1 VGLLALLALAGGCGD
16 GDSESGNPTGQ
27 GAAQREEQ
35 LAEPPPKGASLLLR
49 QIYQQFQPPQPDPR
63 MKERSAKVIKAGERA
78 CKGKTPLEVREEFIA
93 ESDLSEDQA
102 EAVSELEKYEENP
115 SPNFVAGQLG
125 ALVYEN
131 ALPEKV
137 ARYGYQGCVYSLSLG
152 LKREL
157 APRGGS

>member
-1 VGLLALLALAGGCGD
+1 VALFAFCLAGCG
-16 GDSESGNPTGQ
+16 GDSE
-27 GAAQREEQ
+27 EQ
-35 LAEPPPKGASLLLR
+35 TPVETSAIAEVDELAEPPPKGASLLLE
-49 QIYQQFQPPQPDPR
+49 QIYRQFQPPEPDPR
-63 MKERSAKVIKAGERA
+63 MKERSAKAIRAGERA

-157 APRGGS
+157 APKGGP